1 MRKTMLLALL
11 FASLASSAT
20 VDSLAHL
27 KTLFPKPPA
36 EFSTLPFFV
45 WNGEV
50 TEAMIDRE
58 LGDFSQQGIRGFIIH
73 PRPGLITEYL
83 SDRWF
88 QLIRYTVDRAKK
100 LGMEVWLYD
109 ENSYPSG
116 FAGGHVPAE
125 MPESFNQGQGL
136 AVQEKGP
143 CKILLRRAGDRFEDV
158 TGKAEPPNAEL
169 SGTDFYCFGLTQ
181 YPVRSWNAGYSYVDL
196 LLPGVTRK
204 FIDVT
209 MRGYEKA
216 LGPDLGSVVP
226 GVFSDE
232 PNINPP
238 GRGSVKYTP
247 DLFEQFQK
255 RWGYDLK
262 VHLPSLFE
270 EVGDWRRIRHNYYA
284 LLLELFI
291 DRWSKPWHD
300 YAESRHI
307 AWTGHYWEH
316 AWPNPAEGPDNMAMY
331 AWPQIPGIDMLF
343 NQFSEEVN
351 AQFGNIRSVKELASA
366 ANQIGQRRTL
376 SETYGGGGWDLRFED
391 MKRLGDWEYALGVN
405 VMNQHLSFGTI
416 TGARKYDYP
425 QSFSYHEP
433 WWNHYG
439 VLAAH
444 FARLSL
450 ALSSGDEVNR
460 VLAIEPTT
468 SAWMYAGPRPNERMM
483 QIGSAFQEFVTRLA
497 HQQVEFDLGSENI
510 IKDHGRVEGKQFV
523 VGKRSYDVVILPPG
537 TENLDAPTALLI
549 RKYIEAGGKLIS
561 YVSGELL
568 VDGAPGGLTI
578 PRSAEEPAN
587 PDITRVEGT
596 MLFHQRRRLKD
607 GELWFFAN
615 SSLETAAGAT
625 VKTPGKSVERLDTM
639 TGGTAPYPARSFAV
653 EGADAGSLEFLVA
666 LPPAGSLLVVV
677 KDAPGP
683 AAATPLPATAEPVPA
698 RSPLTVERAA
708 PNAIRID
715 YCDLTLKGVT
725 QEDVYFFKAADE
737 VFKAY
742 GFQEGDP
749 WNTSV
754 QFKTSILDR
763 NKFSPDSGFEANF
776 WFDVAEGVNMA
787 PLRAVVERPAL
798 WRVSVNG
805 SPVESQRGQWWL
817 DVDFGVY
824 PIGPRVKPG
833 RNSLKIAARPMSVHN
848 ELEPVYVIGDF
859 GAVAQEKGFRIVPAA
874 PLKLGAWKEQDLPF
888 YAGSVSYAKS
898 FELRRGGR
906 YKVVLGKWAGTVAEV
921 RVNGK
926 SAGIIGWQPYELPI
940 DGLVRSGENR
950 IEVVVSG
957 SLKNLLG
964 PHHGAIT
971 RGLASPANVR
981 SAPATLPPGAQYDQL
996 PYGLMDDFQVVRLR

>member
-1 MRKTMLLALL
+1 MRKILLLALL
-11 FASLASSAT
+11 FASLASTAT
-20 VDSLAHL
+20 VDSVAHL

-45 WNGEV
+45 WNGDV
-50 TEAMIDRE
+50 AEAMIDRE
-58 LGDFSQQGIRGFIIH
+58 LRDFSQQGIRGFIIH

-88 QLIRYTVDRAKK
+88 QLIRYTVDHAKK
-100 LGMEVWLYD
+100 LGWLYD

-136 AVQEKGP
+136 VVQEKGP
-143 CKILLRRAGDRFEDV
+143 CKILLHGSGDRWEDV
-158 TGKAEPPNAEL
+158 TGKAEP
-169 SGTDFYCFGLTQ
+169 SGAGFYCFGLTQ
-181 YPVRSWNAGYSYVDL
+181 YPARSWNAGYPYVDL

-216 LGPDLGSVVP
+216 LGPELGSTVP
-226 GVFSDE
+226 AVFSDE

-238 GRGSVKYTP
+238 GRGAVKYTP

-262 VHLPSLFE
+262 THLPSLLE
-270 EVGDWRRIRHNYYA
+270 ETGDWRRIRHNYYA

-300 YAESRHI
+300 YAESKHI

-316 AWPNPAEGPDNMAMY
+316 AWPNPGEGPDNMAMY
-331 AWPQIPGIDMLF
+331 AWQQIPGIDMLF
-343 NQFSEEVN
+343 NQFSEQVN
-351 AQFGNIRSVKELASA
+351 SQFGNVRSVKELASA

-439 VLAAH
+439 VLANY

-460 VLAIEPTT
+460 TLVIEPTT
-468 SAWMYAGPRPNERMM
+468 SAWMYAAPRPNERMM
-483 QIGSAFQEFVTRLA
+483 QIGEAFPDFVTRLA
-497 HQQVEFDLGSENI
+497 HRQVEFDLGSENI

-537 TENLDAPTALLI
+537 TENLDGATARLV
-549 RKYIEAGGKLIS
+549 RKYMEAGGKLTS

-568 VDGAPGGLTI
+568 VDGAPGGFPI
-578 PRSAEEPAN
+578 ARSAEEPAN
-587 PDITRVEGT
+587 PEITRVEGA

-615 SSLETAAGAT
+615 SSLEAPAGAIVRT
-625 VKTPGKSVERLDTM
+625 RAKSIERLDPL
-639 TGGTAPYPARSFAV
+639 TGSAAPYPATIAS
-653 EGADAGSLEFLVA
+653 GLLEFSVA
-666 LPPAGSLLVVV
+666 LPPAGSLLIAV
-677 KDAPGP
+677 KDEMGP
-683 AAATPLPATAEPVPA
+683 AAATPQPVTTELVLA
-698 RSPLTVERAA
+698 RSSLAVERSA

-715 YCDLTLKGVT
+715 YCDLTLNGVT
-725 QEDVYFFKAADE
+725 QKDVYFFRAADE

-749 WNTSV
+749 WNMAV

-763 NKFSPDSGFEANF
+763 NKFSPDSGFEATF
-776 WFDVAEGVNMA
+776 WFDVAEGVNTA

-798 WRVSVNG
+798 WTVWVNG

-817 DVDFGVY
+817 DVDFGMY

-848 ELEPVYVIGDF
+848 ELEPVYIIGDF
-859 GAVAQEKGFRIVPAA
+859 GAVAQEKGFRVVPAS
-874 PLKLGAWKEQDLPF
+874 PLNLGSWKEQNLPF
-888 YAGSVSYAKS
+888 YADTVSYTKR
-898 FELRRGGR
+898 FELQRGGR
-906 YKVVLGKWAGTVAEV
+906 YKVVLGKWAGTVAEI

-940 DGLVRSGENR
+940 DGVVQSGENR
-950 IEVVVSG
+950 IEVLVSG

-964 PHHGAIT
+964 PHHGNIT
-971 RGLASPANVR
+971 RGLASPASVR
-981 SAPATLPPGAQYDQL
+981 NAPVTMPSGAQYDQL
-996 PYGLMDDFQVVRLR
+996 PYGLMDDFQVVRLK

>member
-1 MRKTMLLALL
+1 MKKTLLLALIS
-11 FASLASSAT
+11 ASLAFAAA
-20 VDSLAHL
+20 VDSLTGL
-27 KTLFPKPPA
+27 KALFPKPPA

-58 LGDFSQQGIRGFIIH
+58 LHDFSQQGIRGFIIH

-88 QLIRYTVDRAKK
+88 QLVRYTVDRAKS

-136 AVQEKGP
+136 AIEERGLAIQEKGP
-143 CKILLRRAGDRFEDV
+143 CKVLLRRAGDGFEDV
-158 TGKAEPPNAEL
+158 TGKAEPGGPG
-169 SGTDFYCFGLTQ
+169 SYCFGLTQ

-196 LLPGVTRK
+196 LLPGVTQK

-216 LGPDLGSVVP
+216 LGPDLGPTVRA
-226 GVFSDE
+226 VFSDE
-232 PNINPP
+232 PNISPP
-238 GRGSVKYTP
+238 GRGAVKYTP

-270 EVGDWRRIRHNYYA
+270 ETGDWRRIRHNYYS
-284 LLLELFI
+284 LLLQLFI

-300 YAESRHI
+300 YAESKHI

-343 NQFSEEVN
+343 NQFSEGVN
-351 AQFGNIRSVKELASA
+351 AQFGNVRSVKELASA
-366 ANQIGQRRTL
+366 ANQVGQRRTL

-391 MKRLGDWEYALGVN
+391 MKRLGDWEYALGIN

-460 VLAIEPTT
+460 ILVIEPTT
-468 SAWMYAGPRPNERMM
+468 SAWMYAAPRPNERMM
-483 QIGSAFQEFVTRLA
+483 QIGAAFQEFITRLA
-497 HQQVEFDLGSENI
+497 HRQVEFDLGSENI
-510 IKDHGRVEGKQFV
+510 IRDRGRVAGKQFV
-523 VGKRSYDVVILPPG
+523 VGKRSYDLVVLPPG
-537 TENLDAPTALLI
+537 TEDLDSATARLI
-549 RKYIEAGGKLIS
+549 RQYREAGGKLTS

-578 PRSAEEPAN
+578 PRSEGEPAN
-587 PDITRVEGT
+587 PDITCTGGA
-596 MLFHQRRRLKD
+596 MLFHQRRHLKD

-625 VKTPGKSVERLDTM
+625 VRTRGKSIERLDTL
-639 TGGTAPYPARSFAV
+639 TGGAAPYPSSIT
-653 EGADAGSLEFLVA
+653 GGSLEFSVS

-677 KDAPGP
+677 KNVPGP
-683 AAATPLPATAEPVPA
+683 AATTPPPATAEPVPS
-698 RSPLTVERAA
+698 RVPVIVDRAA

-715 YCDLTLKGVT
+715 YCDLTLGAT
-725 QEDVYFFKAADE
+725 QLGATQKDVYFFKAADE
-737 VFKAY
+737 IFKQY

-749 WNTSV
+749 WNTAV

-763 NKFSPDSGFEANF
+763 NHFSPDSGFEATF
-776 WFDVAEGVNMA
+776 WFDIAEGVDTGS
-787 PLRAVVERPAL
+787 LRAVVERPAL
-798 WRVSVNG
+798 WKVSVNG
-805 SPVESQRGQWWL
+805 SPVESERGQWWL

-824 PIGPRVKPG
+824 PIGPRLKPG
-833 RNSLKIAARPMSVHN
+833 RNSLKIVARPMSVHN
-848 ELEPVYVIGDF
+848 ELEPVYIIGDF
-859 GAVAQEKGFRIVPAA
+859 GAAAQERGFRIVPPS
-874 PLKLGAWKEQDLPF
+874 PLKLGSWKEQNLPF
-888 YAGSVSYAKS
+888 YSGSVSYAKR
-898 FELRRGGR
+898 FQLDRRSR

-926 SAGIIGWQPYELPI
+926 SAGIIGWQPYDLPI
-940 DGLVRSGENR
+940 DGLVRSGENLV
-950 IEVVVSG
+950 EVVVSG

-964 PHHGAIT
+964 PHHGNIT
-971 RGLASPANVR
+971 RGLASPGNVR
-981 SAPATLPPGAQYDQL
+981 NAPATMPPGAQYDQL
-996 PYGLMDDFQVVRLR
+996 PYGLMDDFQVVRLK